1 MINKITNSIRKYA
14 LTLPIFAMFLTSVQA
29 RSTVNNPELLKD
41 TTVNTAQTDKPLVGV
56 EKMPQFPGGDKALM
70 DFFSRN
76 LRYPASAVEK
86 KIQGRV
92 TLRFV
97 VNKTGNIEN
106 IEVIRGLNEACDAEA
121 VRVIKLMPKWI
132 PGVQKGKNV
141 SVYFTIPILFKLPA
155 ASTSSNIQSEK
166 MPLVYVD
173 GIEKSIS
180 YLKDTTLFKQADIA
194 NSVFIK
200 DSAAIKTYGEKGKN
214 GVLLIITK
222 GKNGA
227 TDKK

>member
-1 MINKITNSIRKYA
+1 MIKTNSIRKYA

-41 TTVNTAQTDKPLVGV
+41 TTVNTAQTDKPFFSV
-56 EKMPQFPGGDKALM
+56 EKMPEYPGGDKALM
-70 DFFSRN
+70 DFFFRN
-76 LRYPASAVEK
+76 IRYPASAVEK

-97 VNKTGNIEN
+97 VNKTGNVEN

-121 VRVIKLMPKWI
+121 IRVIKLMPKWI
-132 PGVQKGKNV
+132 PGVQKGENV
-141 SVYFTIPILFKLPA
+141 SVYFTVPILFKLP

-166 MPLVYVD
+166 MPLVIVD

-227 TDKK
+227 IDKK